1 MSFHF
6 VGSSAPFNDSQP
18 LLLPFVVVA
27 VDLVPR
33 SVCALSRRNILVG
46 AAAPRAKADTDAN
59 VGEPPDISK
68 KIGRKW
74 TKMDG
79 E

>member
-33 SVCALSRRNILVG
+33 SVCALSRRNILSLVG
-46 AAAPRAKADTDAN
+46 AAAPRAKADAN

-68 KIGRKW
+68 KIGRR
-74 TKMDG
+74 MHG